1 MNRLTQFI
9 FTIAVIVVGVWLLA
23 LVFRLA
29 TWMIN
34 GLLYV
39 AAVVIIV
46 GLISAYVQG
55 RKQKGE

>member
-1 MNRLTQFI
+1 MNRLTQLI
-9 FTIAVIVVGVWLLA
+9 FTTAVIVVGVWLLA